1 MVLSQEMI
9 EIFQYQELFIN
20 ISNIDGI
27 FGQRFYY
34 FMTISI

>member
-1 MVLSQEMI
+1 MI

-27 FGQRFYY
+27 FGQRLFYDN
-34 FMTISI
+34 FNIVTR

>member
-1 MVLSQEMI
+1 MI

-27 FGQRFYY
+27 FGQRFY
-34 FMTISI
+34 FMTITI